1 MSTPSRW
8 ARRIGL
14 AVGIFVGAAA
24 TGCAA
29 LQRGG
34 RDPVERSLRR
44 ADALYKKRAEPGQLE
59 AAIQAYLDASGID
72 PDDTRVLGRLARA
85 YVLRADLGTADPL
98 TDYGTAREFGLRCLS
113 LQPAFSGQVAA
124 AGGRVTPKAVA
135 QIQGDQLDCLRWTS
149 IAWSR
154 LALARGPGMS
164 LDFAAIDA
172 LGARTLALSGND
184 ADGTGALSRGLSLA
198 VVPRVMGPDL
208 DGALQQLRAAA
219 DKAPDRL
226 SRQVDLAV
234 YGLHR
239 VNKAEERA
247 LLEAVAAAELT
258 ALGTGAPEAPE
269 APEDRAARAR
279 ARRQL
284 GLPVEAP
291 PGEGPPVEA
300 PPGDGLPVEA
310 LPGEGLPGAAADPD
324 EAAPPA
330 P

>member
-24 TGCAA
+24 SGCAA

-59 AAIQAYLDASGID
+59 AALQAYLDALGID
-72 PDDTRVLGRLARA
+72 PDDTRVLGRLARS
-85 YVLRADLGTADPL
+85 YVLRADLDSADPL

-113 LQPAFSGQVAA
+113 LQPAFSGQVAS

-135 QIQGDQLDCLRWTS
+135 QIQGEQLDCLRWTS

-184 ADGTGALSRGLSLA
+184 NDGTGALARGLSLA

-208 DGALQQLRAAA
+208 DGALQQLRVASS
-219 DKAPDRL
+219 KAPDRL

-239 VNKAEERA
+239 VNKAEARA
-247 LLEAVAAAELT
+247 VLEAVVAAELSPD
-258 ALGTGAPEAPE
+258 AAEA
-269 APEDRAARAR
+269 AEDRAARAR
-279 ARRQL
+279 ARRRL
-284 GLPVEAP
+284 
-291 PGEGPPVEA
+291 
-300 PPGDGLPVEA
+300 GLPVEA
-310 LPGEGLPGAAADPD
+310 LPGEGLPDEATLPGEAALPGEGLPVEAALPG